1 MLEIRWH
8 GRGGQG
14 AVTASKVLAATAL
27 RDGKHFQAFPEYGPE
42 RRGAP
47 VQAFTRISDEPIK
60 LFSQVTNP
68 KIVIIVD
75 NSLIGKAPL
84 TDGLPEDGIILA
96 NFDGKPSDL
105 RAKLG
110 LDANP
115 KLKGCKVYTVGAT
128 AIANRCLGRPITNT
142 PMLGALVKITNVVPL
157 NQLEAEVEAMF
168 GKMKGDLVER
178 NLAAVR
184 AGFEEVVSE

>member
-27 RDGKHFQAFPEYGPE
+27 RDGKYFQAFPEYGPE

-47 VQAFTRISDEPIK
+47 VQAFTRISDTPIK
-60 LFSQVTNP
+60 LYSHVTDP
-68 KIVIIVD
+68 KIVIILD
-75 NSLIGKAPL
+75 NSLIGKVPL
-84 TDGLPEDGIILA
+84 TDGLPEDGIVLA
-96 NFDGKPSDL
+96 NYEGSPAEL

-110 LDANP
+110 L
-115 KLKGCKVYTVGAT
+115 KGRKVYTVNAT
-128 AIANRCLGRPITNT
+128 GVAMRTLGRPITNT
-142 PMLGALVKITNVVPL
+142 PMLGALVKITGVVPL
-157 NQLEAEVEAMF
+157 DQLEAEVAAMF
-168 GKMKGDLVER
+168 GKMKGDVAER

-184 AGFEEVVSE
+184 AAYEEVVSE

>member
-14 AVTASKVLAATAL
+14 AVTASKVLASTAL
-27 RDGKHFQAFPEYGPE
+27 RDGKYFQAFPEYGPE

-84 TDGLPEDGIILA
+84 TAGLPEDGIILA
-96 NFDGKPSDL
+96 NFDGKPAEL

-110 LDANP
+110 LDADP
-115 KLKGCKVYTVGAT
+115 KLKGCKVYTVAAT
-128 AIANRCLGRPITNT
+128 SIANVSGSTTT
-142 PMLGALVKITNVVPL
+142 P
-157 NQLEAEVEAMF
+157 
-168 GKMKGDLVER
+168 
-178 NLAAVR
+178 
-184 AGFEEVVSE
+184 